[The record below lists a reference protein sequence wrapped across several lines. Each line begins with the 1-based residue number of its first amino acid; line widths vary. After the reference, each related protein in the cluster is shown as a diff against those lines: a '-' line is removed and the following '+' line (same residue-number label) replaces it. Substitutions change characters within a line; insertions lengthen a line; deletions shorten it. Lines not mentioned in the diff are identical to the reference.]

1 MNSNSKVTLTLGQ
14 LKKLVRESHVANEDT
29 FGEDEGN
36 YKLLQREIEKVIAS
50 KCKDW
55 EENGARL
62 PFGMERNL
70 ARAIVE
76 HLYLEWDCKP
86 IGGNVPN
93 HENPRLDESTRGN
106 KRGSKRVSRTKSRG
120 KQP

>member
-14 LKKLVRESHVANEDT
+14 LKKLVRESRVVNED
-29 FGEDEGN
+29 FFDDDQN
-36 YKLLQREIEKVIAS
+36 YKLLQQEIEKVIAS
-50 KCKDW
+50 KCKGW

-62 PFGMERNL
+62 PFGMEKNL

-76 HLYLEWDCKP
+76 HLYLDWDCKP

-93 HENPRLDESTRGN
+93 HEAPRLNEC
-106 KRGSKRVSRTKSRG
+106 KRANKRVSRTKSRG

>member
-14 LKKLVRESHVANEDT
+14 LKKLVRESRVANED
-29 FGEDEGN
+29 FFDDEKN
-36 YKLLQREIEKVIAS
+36 YKLLQQEIEKVIAS
-50 KCKDW
+50 KCKGW

-62 PFGMERNL
+62 PFGMEKNL

-76 HLYLEWDCKP
+76 HLYLDWDCKP

-93 HENPRLDESTRGN
+93 HEAPRLDESTCGN
-106 KRGSKRVSRTKSRG
+106 KRANKRVSRTKSRG

>member
-14 LKKLVRESHVANEDT
+14 LKKLVRESRVANEDT
-29 FGEDEGN
+29 FGEDEEN
-36 YKLLQREIEKVIAS
+36 YK
-50 KCKDW
+50 
-55 EENGARL
+55 RL

-76 HLYLEWDCKP
+76 HLYLDWDCKP

-106 KRGSKRVSRTKSRG
+106 KRGNKRVSRTKSRG